1 MILGFQNE
9 FEGSR
14 KVENHK
20 EVTSGDGLSCLG
32 FGIDLLP
39 MYHRRIIYRSNHQ
52 FLKDIGITDW

>member
-9 FEGSR
+9 FEASR
-14 KVENHK
+14 KVEKHK

-39 MYHRRIIYRSNHQ
+39 MYHRRIIYRSNQQ

>member
-9 FEGSR
+9 FEASR
-14 KVENHK
+14 KVEKHK

-39 MYHRRIIYRSNHQ
+39 MHHQYFQYGSNQQ
-52 FLKDIGITDW
+52 FSKDIGISER